1 MKSLGLEIKITLPYQ
16 DFEVLKTYCQINKI
30 NILNVEFLNLVN
42 CNIELSF
49 NEKDKIMYE
58 IDKKKLNIQN
68 IEIIKEKN
76 IRKM

>member
-1 MKSLGLEIKITLPYQ
+1 MKNLGLEIKITLPYQ
-16 DFEVLKTYCQINKI
+16 DFEVFKTYCQTNKI

-68 IEIIKEKN
+68 IEK
-76 IRKM
+76 

>member
-1 MKSLGLEIKITLPYQ
+1 MKNLGLEIKITLPYQ
-16 DFEVLKTYCQINKI
+16 DFEVFKTYCQTNKI

-76 IRKM
+76 IRKT

>member
-1 MKSLGLEIKITLPYQ
+1 MKNLGLEIKITLPYQ
-16 DFEVLKTYCQINKI
+16 DFEVLKIYCQTNKI

>member
-1 MKSLGLEIKITLPYQ
+1 MKNPGLEIKITLPYQ
-16 DFEVLKTYCQINKI
+16 DFEVLKIYCQTNKI